1 MESATE
7 PLLEKKTHSKRH
19 HETDVQTRTQKHE
32 SVSPERNGILKKLN
46 DDAHKIKDGIVN
58 WVSEAIKKRGEN
70 LDHLTDKVNDLE
82 KGSKQFEPLT
92 NGVRTKYDSQKNAIL
107 IMICA
112 TFILIVL
119 TIIIV
124 ICFS

>member
-32 SVSPERNGILKKLN
+32 SVSPERNGFGILKKLN
-46 DDAHKIKDGIVN
+46 DDVHEMVN
-58 WVSEAIKKRGEN
+58 WVSEALKKKGEN

-82 KGSKQFEPLT
+82 KGSKLFVPLT

-124 ICFS
+124 IFFS